1 MTWVLPNILTDE
13 DVVNLSDEVLK
24 ELTKISTGIVI
35 KYVNSFIN
43 DNINSNNPVS
53 REAAVKLQNA
63 YLQLNKTVEY
73 LNSKDA
79 RDFADTLSKLQ
90 YSDIAYDTDLEVL
103 KLWRTQIIDLLSED
117 EDFRKSYTGDMSDSE
132 TLGMKTAYTT
142 KLDKDNLN
150 DTVSRITGIAIATGC
165 TKAANVLVKREIT
178 CSPLSPFHHSSFHR
192 PIPIQTIQLCVRLF
206 IRKTDYRIFLED
218 WISLFLERKLGYQ
231 QMNGGD
237 FKYGLTHCRYK
248 QLYLRGVF

>member
-13 DVVNLSDEVLK
+13 DVVNLSDDVLK

-43 DNINSNNPVS
+43 DNINSDNPVS

-90 YSDIAYDTDLEVL
+90 YSDISYDTDLEVL

-165 TKAANVLVKREIT
+165 TKAANVLV
-178 CSPLSPFHHSSFHR
+178 SG
-192 PIPIQTIQLCVRLF
+192 
-206 IRKTDYRIFLED
+206 IRKNPN
-218 WISLFLERKLGYQ
+218 LFKNGNYNLNRPTVMRKAI
-231 QMNGGD
+231 
-237 FKYGLTHCRYK
+237 YK
-248 QLYLRGVF
+248 KDRLQNILRGLDFLIPRKEAGLSANEWRRF

>member
-13 DVVNLSDEVLK
+13 DVVNLSDDVLK

-35 KYVNSFIN
+35 KYVNSFIS

-90 YSDIAYDTDLEVL
+90 YSDISYDTDLEVL

-165 TKAANVLVKREIT
+165 TKAANVLV
-178 CSPLSPFHHSSFHR
+178 SG
-192 PIPIQTIQLCVRLF
+192 
-206 IRKTDYRIFLED
+206 IRKNPN
-218 WISLFLERKLGYQ
+218 LFKNGNYNLNRPTVMRKAI
-231 QMNGGD
+231 
-237 FKYGLTHCRYK
+237 YK
-248 QLYLRGVF
+248 KDRLQNILRGLDFLIPRKEAGLSANEWRRF

>member
-1 MTWVLPNILTDE
+1 MIWVLPNILTDE
-13 DVVNLSDEVLK
+13 DVVNLSDDVLK

-43 DNINSNNPVS
+43 ENINSDNPVS

-165 TKAANVLVKREIT
+165 TKAANVLV
-178 CSPLSPFHHSSFHR
+178 SG
-192 PIPIQTIQLCVRLF
+192 
-206 IRKTDYRIFLED
+206 IRKNPN
-218 WISLFLERKLGYQ
+218 LFKNGNYNLNRPTVMRKAI
-231 QMNGGD
+231 
-237 FKYGLTHCRYK
+237 YK
-248 QLYLRGVF
+248 KDRLQNILRGLDFLIPRKEAGLSANEWRRF